1 MGSLGYEQ
9 VMADSRGR
17 HNHSAD
23 IGIPADDSV
32 TNLNVAFHEAL
43 TRHRGQ
49 LLIDGVHSPTS
60 PCASLSEVFYSI
72 DESHRR
78 YNREEHVGV
87 HTPEGHAISTLCLS
101 I

>member
-23 IGIPADDSV
+23 IGIPADEFV
-32 TNLNVAFHEAL
+32 TNLNVAFDEAL

-60 PCASLSEVFYSI
+60 PCASLTEGFYSI
-72 DESHRR
+72 DETHRS
-78 YNREEHVGV
+78 YDREEHVEV
-87 HTPEGHAISTLCLS
+87 RPRRNVSPRNVNS
-101 I
+101 